1 MLTSPDGQAE
11 FFPPTS
17 LEKSARAT
25 GADAVRYRV
34 DYLMV
39 PMRDGVRLAT
49 VVIRPKAA
57 GRYPTVISRTPYAMT
72 SFERTEGL
80 YRPLFEDDYVII
92 VQNERG
98 SEWSEGEFGFLTSTT
113 ADAVDTWTGSR
124 ARGGRTDGSGCTAA
138 RRRPRTS

>member
-57 GRYPTVISRTPYAMT
+57 GRYPAVMQPHPVR
-72 SFERTEGL
+72 
-80 YRPLFEDDYVII
+80 DDLVRAPGGP
-92 VQNERG
+92 VQ
-98 SEWSEGEFGFLTSTT
+98 
-113 ADAVDTWTGSR
+113 AAV
-124 ARGGRTDGSGCTAA
+124 RGGLRVHPPERAGQ
-138 RRRPRTS
+138 RVV